1 MDILLVD
8 DEPLALENV
17 YEMVPWEQHG
27 FRVAARTT
35 SSLKALEL
43 FLKHRPQIVITDIS
57 MPHMDGL
64 SLGRKIQEAEPAT
77 RLLFLTAYRD
87 FDYVRQALE
96 MKAANYVLK
105 HEISQNRLLGE
116 LLRIKEEL
124 QSERTRISRSKRS
137 VISDVVLGKEQV
149 NDIDAI
155 EALHPYLEEL
165 GGSLAMLYMKT
176 PPVYTLGGETLP
188 ERPPL
193 DDDQLKAIENAHAEQ
208 CMELQ
213 WLSAFTIDEE
223 GLVFILKLPS
233 HQSYLFCWNE
243 VQIFSRWLLNQLQAF
258 KQEAAR
264 PNLYMV
270 LQTERNALQSS
281 FRMLSQMSMSGVF
294 QIPGAIIATQIQSN
308 SQLPPAPQRTDEGAL
323 FGLLLQSALRRVLQ
337 ALAEGEAEEAAR
349 QLDKLWNEQIEKNQD
364 EKALRYVLREL
375 GRELSGRYQVEMSYA
390 LGRSSGEVKA
400 EMLKLIQA
408 AVAARQAYSRWVLK
422 AMEYVRKHYSNSELS
437 LELLSQHLQIS
448 SAHLRAVFKKET
460 GQTLS
465 DYITEYRMEKA
476 KELLQRGQ
484 YKIYEVSELV
494 GYKSSQY
501 FSQVFKKATSKHP
514 KDYM

>member
-1 MDILLVD
+1 MMDILLVD

-27 FRVAARTT
+27 FRVVAKTT
-35 SSLKALEL
+35 SSMKALEL
-43 FLKHRPQIVITDIS
+43 FLKHRPKIVITDIS

-64 SLGRKIQEAEPAT
+64 TLGRKIQEAEPGT

-105 HEISQNRLLGE
+105 HEISRNRLLGE

-124 QSERTRISRSKRS
+124 QSERARLSRSKRS
-137 VISDVVLGKEQV
+137 IISDVVLGKEQV
-149 NDIDAI
+149 SDIEAM

-176 PPVYTLGGETLP
+176 PPVYTLGGETLSEP
-188 ERPPL
+188 PPL
-193 DDDQLKAIENAHAEQ
+193 DEDQLKAIENAHAEQ
-208 CMELQ
+208 RMELQ
-213 WLSAFTIDEE
+213 WLSAFTVDGE
-223 GLVFILKLPS
+223 GVIFLLKLPL
-233 HQSYLFCWNE
+233 HQSYLYCWNE
-243 VQIFSRWLLNQLQAF
+243 VQAFSRWLQNQLQAF

-264 PNLYMV
+264 PNLYVV
-270 LQTERNALQSS
+270 LQTERNALHSS
-281 FRMLSQMSMSGVF
+281 FRRLSQMAMSGVF
-294 QIPGAIIATQIQSN
+294 QMPGAVVAAQGQSN
-308 SQLPPAPQRTDEGAL
+308 DHLPSAQQRTEGAA
-323 FGLLLQSALRRVLQ
+323 FGLLQSALRPVLQ

-349 QLDKLWNEQIEKNQD
+349 QLDKLWNEQLDKNQD
-364 EKALRYVLREL
+364 EKALRHVLREL
-375 GRELSGRYQVEMSYA
+375 GRELSERYQVETGYA
-390 LGRSSGEVKA
+390 LGRSSVQVKA
-400 EMLKLIQA
+400 ELLKLILVS
-408 AVAARQAYSRWVLK
+408 VAARQAYSRWVLK

-465 DYITEYRMEKA
+465 DYMTEYRVEKA
-476 KELLQRGQ
+476 KELLQQGQ
-484 YKIYEVSELV
+484 YKIYEVSEMV